1 MEPLKLV
8 DWDEMTSDF
17 AIQRWAFAGLAAHQT
32 EKLQEIYL
40 DPVTNNQIVY
50 QNDWSWMVDLETR
63 DGFENY
69 GATVYFDENKKLVQ
83 IYYAG
88 VGKNITKT
96 MVEEWEHA
104 KWVFKCSA
112 ISGVTLRDHL
122 VGLHFMASNFLAAS
136 EAQYLNG
143 THPIRRMLRPYTYG
157 TVSINLGA
165 IKTLAVQNGILHRAS
180 AFTWDSLQEGFKIS
194 FDQNRFVGTI
204 DQFLKKNHM
213 LVSIQSDAVSNV
225 AVIIV
230 RIVFIGSFLFYCL
243 LLNHSFQ
250 TNPNRITNCF

>member
-1 MEPLKLV
+1 
-8 DWDEMTSDF
+8 MTSDF
-17 AIQRWAFAGLAAHQT
+17 AIQRWAFAGLAAHKT

-143 THPIRRMLRPYTYG
+143 THPIRRLLRPYTYG
-157 TVSINLGA
+157 TVGINLGA

-204 DQFLKKNHM
+204 DQFLKYNRM
-213 LVSIQSDAVSNV
+213 LVSNSKANAVPQNV
-225 AVIIV
+225 VCNYHWNN
-230 RIVFIGSFLFYCL
+230 FY
-243 LLNHSFQ
+243 
-250 TNPNRITNCF
+250 